1 MTTDRHQPKGRG
13 GTPADDGIRLQKV
26 LAGAG
31 VGSRR
36 VCEDLI
42 AAGRVTVGG
51 KKAILGRRVDPA
63 KDIIHVDGERVIT
76 DVRTVHY
83 AINKPRGVVSTMDDE
98 QGRRNLTEFT
108 TGIGERVFHVGRL
121 DLDSEGLLLLTNDGE
136 LAQRLSHP
144 SYEIAK
150 TYRCQV
156 TGFAGPAIARRMAKG
171 ITLEDGPVQVD
182 SFKVIDEFGEQAL
195 VEVVVH
201 EGRKHV
207 VRRLLA
213 EVGLPVNRLV
223 RTAIGEVKLGNLKPG
238 TLRKLRPDEIAALY
252 KAVGL

>member
-1 MTTDRHQPKGRG
+1 MRPEPRTDDH
-13 GTPADDGIRLQKV
+13 ANIRLQKV

-36 VCEDLI
+36 ASEELI
-42 AAGRVTVGG
+42 AAGRVTVNGDV
-51 KKAILGRRVDPA
+51 AVLGRRVDPA
-63 KDIIHVDGERVIT
+63 ADIIHVDGERVVT
-76 DVRTVHY
+76 DVRVVHY
-83 AINKPRGVVSTMDDE
+83 AINKPRGVVSTMEDE

-108 TGIGERVFHVGRL
+108 SGIPERVFHVGRL
-121 DLDSEGLLLLTNDGE
+121 DLESEGLLLLTNDGE
-136 LAQRLSHP
+136 LAQRLAHP
-144 SYEIAK
+144 SYAVAK

-156 TGFAGPAIARRMAKG
+156 TGYAGPAIARRMAAG
-171 ITLEDGPVQVD
+171 ITLEDGPVAVD
-182 SFKVIDEFGEQAL
+182 SFKVIDESGDQAL

-223 RTAIGEVKLGNLKPG
+223 RTAIDSVRLGNLKPG
-238 TLRKLRPDEIAALY
+238 TLRRLRPDEIASLY
-252 KAVGL
+252 KTVGL

>member
-1 MTTDRHQPKGRG
+1 MRTDH
-13 GTPADDGIRLQKV
+13 DGIRLQKV

-42 AAGRVTVGG
+42 AAGRVTVDGQ
-51 KKAILGRRVDPA
+51 KAVLGRRVDPSSA
-63 KDIIHVDGERVIT
+63 VIHVDGERVIT

-83 AINKPRGVVSTMDDE
+83 VLNKPRGIVSTMDDE

-108 TGIGERVFHVGRL
+108 TGINERVFHVGRL
-121 DLDSEGLLLLTNDGE
+121 DTDSEGLLLLTNDGE
-136 LAQRLSHP
+136 LGHRLAHP
-144 SYEIAK
+144 SYEISK

-156 TGFAGPAIARRMAKG
+156 TGYAGPAIARRLAGG
-171 ITLEDGPVQVD
+171 IELEDGPVTVD
-182 SFKVIDEFGEQAL
+182 SFKVIDEAGDQTL

-223 RTAIGEVKLGNLKPG
+223 RTAIGDVKLGNLKPG
-238 TLRKLRPDEIAALY
+238 TLRRLRPDEIAALY
-252 KAVGL
+252 KAVDL

>member
-1 MTTDRHQPKGRG
+1 VRTDPHTSG
-13 GTPADDGIRLQKV
+13 GAAAEGIRLQKV

-36 VCEDLI
+36 ACEELI
-42 AAGRVTVGG
+42 AAGRVTVEGR
-51 KKAILGRRVDPA
+51 KAILGRRVDPA
-63 KDIIHVDGERVIT
+63 RDIIHVDGERVIT

-98 QGRRNLTEFT
+98 KGRRNLTEFT

-121 DLDSEGLLLLTNDGE
+121 DLESEGLLLLTNDGE
-136 LAQRLSHP
+136 LSQRLSHP

-156 TGFAGPAIARRMAKG
+156 TGYAGPAIARRLDAG
-171 ITLEDGPVQVD
+171 ITLEDGPVTVD
-182 SFKVIDEFGEQAL
+182 SFKVIDEFGDQTL
-195 VEVVVH
+195 VEIVVH

-207 VRRLLA
+207 VRRLLD

-223 RTAIGEVKLGNLKPG
+223 RTAIGDVRLGNLKPG
-238 TLRKLRPDEIAALY
+238 TLRKLRPDEIASLY

>member
-1 MTTDRHQPKGRG
+1 MTIEP
-13 GTPADDGIRLQKV
+13 DGIRLQKV
-26 LAGAG
+26 LAAAG

-36 VCEDLI
+36 VCENLI
-42 AAGRVTVGG
+42 SAGRVVVDG

-63 KDIIHVDGERVIT
+63 IAVIHVDGERVIT
-76 DVRTVHY
+76 DVKTVHY

-108 TGIGERVFHVGRL
+108 TGVTERVFHVGRL
-121 DLDSEGLLLLTNDGE
+121 DLESEGLLLLTNDGE
-136 LAQRLSHP
+136 LSQRLTHP

-156 TGFAGPAIARRMAKG
+156 TGYAGPAIARRLASG
-171 ITLEDGPVQVD
+171 VTLEDGPVNVD
-182 SFKVIDEFGEQAL
+182 SFKVVDEFGEQAL
-195 VEVVVH
+195 VEIVVH

-207 VRRLLA
+207 VRRLLD

-223 RTAIGEVKLGNLKPG
+223 RTAIGKVRLGNLKPG
-238 TLRKLRPDEIAALY
+238 TLRKLRPDEIASLY
-252 KAVGL
+252 KEVGL